1 MNIKRHL
8 IGAFTLLLIIA
19 LIVLCFLESCLCG
32 LMEILFLI
40 ALCTS
45 FYQHGKSAQLMEV
58 NIKLNDTLQKL
69 LKQNSALT
77 LQNDIL
83 WGSIKGENNEQ
94 ESNGDSPEST
104 DDTSA

>member
-19 LIVLCFLESCLCG
+19 LIVLCFMESCLCG

-40 ALCTS
+40 TLCTS
-45 FYQHGKSAQLMEV
+45 FYQSGKRAQLTEL
-58 NIKLNDTLQKL
+58 NLKLNESLQSL

-77 LQNDIL
+77 LQNDLL